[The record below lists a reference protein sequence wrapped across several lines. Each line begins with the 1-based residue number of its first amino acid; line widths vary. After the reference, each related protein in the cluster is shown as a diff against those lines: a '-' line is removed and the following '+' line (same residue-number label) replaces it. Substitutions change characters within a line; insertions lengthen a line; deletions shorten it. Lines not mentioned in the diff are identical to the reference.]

1 MGNVTLTIDGQSVV
15 ADEGMTILEAALA
28 AGIHIPTLCWDEDLE
43 PYGGCRLCIV
53 HVEGLRGLPP
63 SCTTQVADGMVVVTE
78 NEEILETRR
87 MVVRLLQ
94 ADHPTDCL
102 SCRGSLTCELQKVT
116 RELGVYGHGLPP
128 TGREGTKDTSNA
140 VFWRDM
146 SKCILCARCVK
157 TCHEILGLGAI
168 DLVDRGYKA
177 EPAPFLAA
185 DIRASNC
192 ESCGECVV
200 HCPTGALVFANPP
213 PEPEREAATV
223 CPYCGTG
230 CGILLGVRKGKVAS
244 ARGNRDNPV
253 NKGVLCVKGRFGSFE
268 YVNHED
274 RLTAPL
280 VRKYGELVEATWDEA
295 LDTVAARLKN
305 IKPDEFG
312 AFTSAKVANED
323 NYLLQKFTRAVMK
336 TNSIDHCARL

>member
-1 MGNVTLTIDGQSVV
+1 MAEVMLTIDGQNVT
-15 ADEGMTILEAALA
+15 ATEGMTILEAANS
-28 AGIHIPTLCWDEDLE
+28 AGIHIPTLCWDQDLV

-63 SCTTQVADGMVVVTE
+63 SCTTAVSEGMVVTTE

-87 MVVRLLQ
+87 MVVRLLL

-102 SCRGSLTCELQKVT
+102 SCRANLACELQKLT
-116 RELGVYGHGLPP
+116 RELGIYGHGLPP
-128 TGREGTKDTSNA
+128 TGRKGTQDDSNA

-146 SKCILCARCVK
+146 SKCVLCARCVK

-168 DLVDRGYKA
+168 DLVGRGSQS
-177 EPAPFLAA
+177 EPAPFLAK
-185 DIRASNC
+185 DIRSSTC

-200 HCPTGALVFANPP
+200 HCPTGALAFANPP
-213 PEPEREAATV
+213 PEPESEAATI
-223 CPYCGTG
+223 CPFCGTG
-230 CGILLGVRKGKVAS
+230 CGILLGARKGKVVR

-253 NKGVLCVKGRFGSFE
+253 NKGVLCVKGRFGSFD
-268 YVNHED
+268 YVSHAD
-274 RLTAPL
+274 RLRTPL
-280 VRKYGELVEATWDEA
+280 VRKNGELVEATWDEA
-295 LDTVAARLKN
+295 LDIVAAKLKTVA
-305 IKPDEFG
+305 PHEFG

>member
-1 MGNVTLTIDGQSVV
+1 MADVTLTIDGRTVK
-15 ADEGMTILEAALA
+15 AEEGMTILEAARA
-28 AGIHIPTLCWDEDLE
+28 ADIHIPTLCWDEDLT

-53 HVEGLRGLPP
+53 HVDGLRGLPP
-63 SCTTQVADGMVVVTE
+63 SCTTAVADGMVVTTE
-78 NEEILETRR
+78 NPEILKTRR
-87 MVVRLLQ
+87 MVVRLLL
-94 ADHPTDCL
+94 ADHPMDCL
-102 SCRGSLTCELQKVT
+102 SCRKSLDCELQKLT
-116 RELGVYGHGLPP
+116 RELDLYGHGLPP
-128 TGREGTKDTSNA
+128 TGREGTSDKSNA

-146 SKCILCARCVK
+146 SKCVLCARCVK

-168 DLVDRGYKA
+168 DLVERGTKS
-177 EPAPFLAA
+177 EPAPFLAS
-185 DIRASNC
+185 DIRSSTC

-200 HCPTGALVFANPP
+200 HCPTGALSFVNPP
-213 PEPEREAATV
+213 PEPESEAATV

-230 CGILLGVRKGKVAS
+230 CGIILGARKGRVVS

-268 YVNHED
+268 YVSHDE

-280 VRKYGELVEATWDEA
+280 VRRAGELVEATWDEA
-295 LDTVAARLKN
+295 LDVVARKLGS
-305 IKPDEFG
+305 IEPSQFG

-336 TNSIDHCARL
+336 TNNIDHCARL

>member
-1 MGNVTLTIDGQSVV
+1 MAEVTLTIDGHTVK
-15 ADEGMTILEAALA
+15 AEEGMTILEAARA

-63 SCTTQVADGMVVVTE
+63 SCTTAVADGMVVTTE
-78 NEEILETRR
+78 NPEITETRR
-87 MVVRLLQ
+87 MVVRLLL
-94 ADHPTDCL
+94 ADHPTDC
-102 SCRGSLTCELQKVT
+102 
-116 RELGVYGHGLPP
+116 HGLPA
-128 TGREGTKDTSNA
+128 TGREGTKDQSNA

-146 SKCILCARCVK
+146 SKCVLCARCVK

-168 DLVDRGYKA
+168 DLVGRGTQS
-177 EPAPFLAA
+177 EPAPFLAK
-185 DIRASNC
+185 DIRSSTC

-200 HCPTGALVFANPP
+200 HCPTGALAFVDPP
-213 PEPEREAATV
+213 PEPESEAATV

-230 CGILLGVRKGKVAS
+230 CGIILGARRGKVVS

-268 YVNHED
+268 YVSHEE
-274 RLTAPL
+274 RLTAPMI
-280 VRKYGELVEATWDEA
+280 RKDGELVEATWDEA
-295 LDTVAARLKN
+295 LDLVARKLES
-305 IKPDEFG
+305 IEPSEFG